1 MLCKVLLYEH
11 IYRERFLLENGAHP
25 TDALIMVFSG
35 SFSVNFN
42 GQETTISAGEIAFFP
57 AGVNFKRN
65 IIQPIN
71 ALYAQIECSDKIKLS
86 KGKVCLRDKQRLYST
101 LEAIKSTTNDN
112 YLDGL
117 IEHFISDIVY
127 QYAYEQAKTIL
138 SDSRVLKAIDMIK
151 NDRDKSIRIDSIAQ
165 ALNIT
170 NATLIEIFK
179 KELGLTPKE
188 YLTATRIN
196 YAKQLLLN
204 TDLTVGE
211 IAYKC
216 GYENIYYFSNAF
228 KTITNISPSRYRIEN
243 KI

>member
-11 IYRERFLLENGAHP
+11 IYRERFLLQNGAHP
-25 TDALIMVFSG
+25 TDALIVVYSG
-35 SFSVNFN
+35 SFSVDFN

-57 AGVNFKRN
+57 AGVIFKRK
-65 IIQPIN
+65 IIKPIN
-71 ALYAQIECSDKIKLS
+71 ALYAQIECSEKAKLS
-86 KGKVCLRDKQRLYST
+86 KGKLHLRDKQRIYST
-101 LEAIKSTTNDN
+101 IKSTTIGT
-112 YLDGL
+112 YLDGF

-127 QYAYEQAKTIL
+127 QYAYEQAKTVS
-138 SDSRVLKAIDMIK
+138 SDSRVLKAIDMIN
-151 NDRDKSIRIDSIAQ
+151 NDRDKNIRIDSIAQ

-188 YLTATRIN
+188 YLTVTRIN

-228 KTITNISPSRYRIEN
+228 KNINGIRPSDYRKDN